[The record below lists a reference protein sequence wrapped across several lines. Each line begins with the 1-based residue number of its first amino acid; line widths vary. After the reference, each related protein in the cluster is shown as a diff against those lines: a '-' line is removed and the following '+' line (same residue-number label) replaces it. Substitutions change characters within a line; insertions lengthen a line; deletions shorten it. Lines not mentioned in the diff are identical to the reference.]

1 MTMELLFVTFVITYR
16 ITNIIT
22 MSKTDYIRIRIHPED
37 KEAFKDYA
45 IKKNRDMSELLVDH
59 IKKTIRNGK
68 K

>member
-1 MTMELLFVTFVITYR
+1 
-16 ITNIIT
+16 